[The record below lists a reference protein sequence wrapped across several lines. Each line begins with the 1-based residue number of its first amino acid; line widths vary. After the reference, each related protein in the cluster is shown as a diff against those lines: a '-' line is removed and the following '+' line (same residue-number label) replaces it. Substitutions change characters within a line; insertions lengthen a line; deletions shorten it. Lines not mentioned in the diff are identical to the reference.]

1 MIIVFLKYGNTTKML
16 MVFLEN
22 HIKIKKD
29 SSFLVKCSF
38 FKTWKHFYI
47 YMIFY
52 KYNIFNCSMI
62 KFVVQLILSKTR
74 CYFGKQMKQ

>member
-29 SSFLVKCSF
+29 SSFLMKCSF
-38 FKTWKHFYI
+38 FKT
-47 YMIFY
+47 
-52 KYNIFNCSMI
+52 
-62 KFVVQLILSKTR
+62 
-74 CYFGKQMKQ
+74 